1 MKDLA
6 INRYLNEDTR
16 KQGIVINGVVYSLH
30 ITHNNEVIITDNH
43 DYTIIYQVT
52 SLDFWR
58 NCCE

>member
-1 MKDLA
+1 MRDLA
-6 INRYLNEDTR
+6 INRQLDDDTR
-16 KQGIVINGVVYSLH
+16 KQGIWINGIVYSLH